1 MPHVT
6 IYTTMICPYC
16 SRARHLLQRKG
27 VLFEEI
33 SVDHDRERMAE
44 MRRRSRRSTVPQ
56 IFVDDYHVGGYDDMA
71 MLDARGE
78 LDPLLGLA
86 DER

>member
-33 SVDHDRERMAE
+33 PVDRDRERMVE

-78 LDPLLGLA
+78 LDRLLGLI
-86 DER
+86 DE